1 MVIAWGGQKLP
12 ESVVNMEYA
21 ILIAFKDGNCR
32 NSILTQKRQLL
43 GRGTT
48 WSYKYTPWGDI
59 INTSQYITIHQRSD
73 SILEHK
79 IEEPRTKNVTT
90 RRSRHSFFLYSSIL
104 VQLLDASG
112 FVL

>member
-59 INTSQYITIHQRSD
+59 INTSQYITIHHNTPEIRFNIGAQDRGA
-73 SILEHK
+73 K
-79 IEEPRTKNVTT
+79 NEERD
-90 RRSRHSFFLYSSIL
+90 YEEI
-104 VQLLDASG
+104 
-112 FVL
+112 

>member
-59 INTSQYITIHQRSD
+59 INTSQYITIHHNTSQ
-73 SILEHK
+73 H
-79 IEEPRTKNVTT
+79 T
-90 RRSRHSFFLYSSIL
+90 RDQIQYWSTRSRS
-104 VQLLDASG
+104 QERRT
-112 FVL
+112 